1 MSDDK
6 PRVSLQRICQALKL
20 TSRRV
25 QQLISDGTLP
35 KPDGTTKN
43 AKYDLLE
50 TIWAYYAWKEKTA
63 VNKAAQKNAHRS
75 KTEDD
80 IKQVELQLKQF
91 KLEQEKGLWIHREEV
106 VNELV
111 RRAHVLKSDLLSL
124 VRRMP
129 AGSREKETVK
139 KFVMT
144 LLKNYSQKTGPFKH
158 DR

>member
-35 KPDGTTKN
+35 KPEGATKG

-50 TIWAYYAWKEKTA
+50 TIWAYYAWKEQAAVQKALQKTTP
-63 VNKAAQKNAHRS
+63 RS
-75 KTEDD
+75 RTEDD
-80 IKQVELQLKQF
+80 IKQVELETKQF
-91 KLEQEKGLWIHREEV
+91 KLEQEKGLWIPRDEV

-124 VRRMP
+124 TRRMP
-129 AGSREKETVK
+129 AGSKEKDIVK
-139 KFVMT
+139 RFVMT

-158 DR
+158 GR